1 MDSKKRIINRISK
14 AIGHL
19 EAIRKMVE
27 RDDDPVQILTQ
38 LAAVKSAVGST
49 GKEVLKEYI
58 RNCADRGDEESTEA
72 LLSAVDSF
80 IKNN

>member
-1 MDSKKRIINRISK
+1 MDSKRRIINRISK

-19 EAIRKMVE
+19 ESIRKMVE
-27 RDDDPVQILTQ
+27 RDEDPVQILTQ

-58 RNCADRGDEESTEA
+58 RECTQKGDESSTEDM
-72 LLSAVDSF
+72 LSAVDSF
-80 IKNN
+80 IKKN

>member
-1 MDSKKRIINRISK
+1 MDSKRRIINRISK

-19 EAIRKMVE
+19 ESIRKMVE
-27 RDDDPVQILTQ
+27 RDEDPVQILTQ

-58 RNCADRGDEESTEA
+58 RECTQKGDENST
-72 LLSAVDSF
+72 
-80 IKNN
+80 